1 MSEWLL
7 RIVASRL
14 ITDGHLEIAFPSGRF
29 AMFGNGTGEPVYF
42 RLTDRKAVWRLALH
56 PSLAL
61 GELITDGRL
70 QMLHGSIYDL
80 LDLVCRNFAI
90 NALPSHSWQNIL
102 RRHIA
107 SVVHRRNSSR
117 RARKNVAHHYDLNAA
132 LYQLF
137 LDEDQQYSCAYF
149 STPDGDLD
157 HAQLKKKRHIAA
169 KLLPF
174 PNHKVLDIG
183 CGWGGLAIYLAKCC
197 ATFVTGITLSKEQL
211 EVAKA
216 RANLDGLQGQVEFR
230 LQDYRDVNGLFD
242 RIVSIGMFEHVGL
255 LDYQRFFASICR
267 LLDDDGV
274 MLLHTIGRLDGPA
287 PTNSWLEKYIFPG
300 SYAPALSE
308 MLPAIERS
316 GLLVTDVEVL
326 RLHYAQTLRAWRLR
340 FMENRDT
347 ALKLFDERF
356 CRMWEFY
363 LAGCEASFRYCGLV
377 VFQLQLAK
385 RIASVPQTRDY
396 IVRAEDALTR
406 AEEREHLALPG
417 AAE

>member
-1 MSEWLL
+1 MGEWLL
-7 RIVASRL
+7 RCVASRL

-29 AMFGNGTGEPVYF
+29 AMFGNGSGEPVYV
-42 RLTDRKAVWRLALH
+42 RLTDRKAVWHLALH

-90 NALPSHSWQNIL
+90 NALPSHSWPNIL
-102 RRHIA
+102 RRYIA
-107 SVVHRRNSSR
+107 SVSRRRNSSR

-137 LDEDQQYSCAYF
+137 LDKDEQYSCAYF
-149 STPDGDLD
+149 KTPDGDLD
-157 HAQLKKKRHIAA
+157 RAQLEKKRHIAA
-169 KLLPF
+169 KLLPS

-183 CGWGGLAIYLAKCC
+183 CGWGGLGIYLAKCC

-216 RANLDGLQGQVEFR
+216 RVIRDGLEGQVEFR
-230 LQDYRDVNGLFD
+230 LQDYRDVCGSFD
-242 RIVSIGMFEHVGL
+242 RVVSVGMFEHVGL
-255 LDYQRFFASICR
+255 PDYKQFFASAYR

-287 PTNSWLEKYIFPG
+287 PTNAWLEKYIFPG

-316 GLLVTDVEVL
+316 GLFVTDVEVL
-326 RLHYAQTLRAWRLR
+326 RLHYAQTLGAWRQR
-340 FMENRDT
+340 FLANRDV
-347 ALKLFDERF
+347 ALRLYDERF

-377 VFQLQLAK
+377 VYQVQLAK
-385 RIASVPQTRDY
+385 HIASVPQTRDY
-396 IVRAEDALTR
+396 IALTEDALTR
-406 AEEREHLALPG
+406 AEEREHLALPH